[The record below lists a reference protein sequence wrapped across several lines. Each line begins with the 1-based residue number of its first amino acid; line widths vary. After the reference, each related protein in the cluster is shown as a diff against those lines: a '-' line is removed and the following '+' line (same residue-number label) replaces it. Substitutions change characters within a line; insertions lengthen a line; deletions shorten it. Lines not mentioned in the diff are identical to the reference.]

1 MTNPK
6 FWRNWTIA
14 TRIGAVIS
22 IGVVTSVV
30 IIIGAATYLKK
41 DHIATYGRQQ
51 FTTLQA
57 FALYLDADLTNK
69 LKMIKNVADVIP
81 PQVLLDPSSAQQFLT
96 NRTGIFT
103 LFDDGLM
110 ILSTKGRLLAELPVI
125 SSEQKDV
132 DYSEAPFFQQAKMAA
147 RPVIS
152 EPFYSVKRDHKPIV
166 EMMAPI
172 QDTEGNIA
180 GYLCGGITLNGD
192 NALGNI
198 ARRHM
203 GDKGYFYVFSQDRTI
218 LIHHDASRTLQ
229 KDVPVGS
236 NRLFDLALEGF
247 NGSGET
253 VSSRGQPLLA
263 SFQHLQTAPWILA
276 VNLPIQEVLTPFY
289 ENQRLVILTIIICG
303 AAVILFS
310 WISLLRFLAP
320 LKRFISHMKECGN
333 NASPFQHNGGPEL
346 TLLSTIFN
354 QMLDKMTKTQA
365 ELAANEELQRT
376 LLNASPD
383 IISFKDG
390 EGRWLLANKA
400 DLALFH
406 LENVDYR
413 GKKNSDLAAY
423 SPFYQE
429 AIMAR
434 DISDEKAW
442 SHGSMLTTEEIIQIP
457 DQGEKVFEV
466 IKAPLFHPDG
476 RRKALVI
483 IGRDITARMK
493 NEDKLRKLSMAVEQ
507 CPVTIIIFD
516 TRGNIEF
523 VNPEFTYQTGYT
535 LDEAMGHTPQSLLKT
550 EETPPGIIT
559 ELWQAIG
566 AGKIWE
572 GDFYNTRKNGEK
584 FIEHVIISPI
594 RNDRGKITQYMSI
607 NEDITARKQSDEI
620 IWRQANFD
628 HLTNLPNRRLFL
640 YRLQKSILYTSR
652 DGSSLVLMF
661 LDLDR
666 FKEVNDT
673 LGHDYGDIL
682 LIEAA
687 RRIVECVRDTDTVSR
702 FGGDEFV
709 LMLTRIKVDV
719 GIEKISKKILTA
731 LSKPFYLDNEI
742 ASVTASIGITICP
755 QDGTDIST
763 LLKNADR
770 AMYLAK
776 ESGRNCWRSFTDL
789 PEFTEARTGFQ
800 SIKNHE

>member
-6 FWRNWTIA
+6 FWKNWTIA

-22 IGVVTSVV
+22 LGVITSVV
-30 IIIGAATYLKK
+30 IIIIGAATYLKN
-41 DHIATYGRQQ
+41 DHIATFGRQQ

-57 FALYLDADLTNK
+57 FSMYLDADLTNK
-69 LKMIKNVADVIP
+69 LKVIKNVADIIP
-81 PQVLLDPSSAQQFLT
+81 PQVLLDTSSAQQFLT
-96 NRTGIFT
+96 NRTGIYT

-110 ILSTKGRLLAELPVI
+110 ILSAKGQLLAELPVI
-125 SSEQKDV
+125 SLAGREE
-132 DYSEAPFFQQAKMAA
+132 DYSAAPFFQQARTAA

-152 EPFYSVKRDHKPIV
+152 EPFYSMKPGNRPII
-166 EMMAPI
+166 ELMAPI
-172 QDTEGNIA
+172 QDTQGNIA
-180 GYLCGGITLNGD
+180 GFLCGGITLNGD

-198 ARRHM
+198 ARRQI

-218 LIHHDASRTLQ
+218 LIHHDPSRMLQ
-229 KDVPVGS
+229 KDVPFGS
-236 NRLFDLALEGF
+236 NRLFDQALQGF

-253 VSSRGQPLLA
+253 ISSKGQPLLA

-276 VNLPIQEVLTPFY
+276 INLPRQEVLTPFY
-289 ENQRLVILTIIICG
+289 ENQRLVILTIIFCG
-303 AAVILFS
+303 SAVILFS

-320 LKRFISHMKECGN
+320 LERFISHMKECGN
-333 NASPFQHNGGPEL
+333 NASPFQHDGGPEL
-346 TLLSTIFN
+346 TLLATIFN
-354 QMLDKMTKTQA
+354 QMLEKMKETQA

-406 LENVDYR
+406 LEDVDYR
-413 GKKNSDLAAY
+413 GKKSTDLAVC
-423 SPFYQE
+423 SPFYHD

-434 DISDEKAW
+434 EISDEQAW
-442 SHGSMLTTEEIIQIP
+442 SHGRMLTTEEIIHTP
-457 DQGEKVFEV
+457 DQEDRVLEV

-516 TRGNIEF
+516 TQGNIEF

-535 LDEAMGHTPQSLLKT
+535 LEEAIGHSPQSLLMT
-550 EETPPGIIT
+550 EDTPPGIIT

-572 GDFYNTRKNGEK
+572 GDFYNTKKNGTK

-594 RNDRGKITQYMSI
+594 RSDRGKITQYMSI
-607 NEDITARKQSDEI
+607 NEDITAKKQSDEI

-652 DGSSLVLMF
+652 EGSSLVLMF

-709 LMLTRIKVDV
+709 LMLTRLNVNA

-731 LSKPFYLDNEI
+731 LSKPFHLENET
-742 ASVTASIGITICP
+742 ASVTGSIGITICP

-789 PEFTEARTGFQ
+789 P
-800 SIKNHE
+800 

>member
-6 FWRNWTIA
+6 FWNNWTIA

-22 IGVVTSVV
+22 VGVVTSVAI

-41 DHIATYGRQQ
+41 DHIATFGRQQ
-51 FTTLQA
+51 FTSLQA
-57 FALYLDADLTNK
+57 FAMYLDADLTSK
-69 LKMIKNVADVIP
+69 LKVIKNVADIIP

-96 NRTGIFT
+96 NRTGLST

-110 ILSTKGRLLAELPVI
+110 IVSTQGRLLAEIPVI
-125 SSEQKDV
+125 SSERKDI
-132 DYSEAPFFQQAKMAA
+132 DYSAAPFFQQAKAAA

-152 EPFYSVKRDHKPIV
+152 EPFYSVKPDHKPIV
-166 EMMAPI
+166 EMIAPI
-172 QDTEGNIA
+172 QDTQGNVA

-198 ARRHM
+198 ARRQM

-218 LIHHDASRTLQ
+218 LIHHDASRMLQ
-229 KDVPVGS
+229 KDVPIGS
-236 NRLFDLALEGF
+236 NRLFDLALQGF

-253 VSSRGQPLLA
+253 INSKGQALLA
-263 SFQHLQTAPWILA
+263 SFQHLQAAPWILA
-276 VNLPIQEVLTPFY
+276 GNLPKQEVLTPFY

-320 LKRFISHMKECGN
+320 IERFITHMKECGD
-333 NASPFQHNGGPEL
+333 NASPFQHTGGPEL
-346 TLLSTIFN
+346 TLLATIFN
-354 QMLDKMTKTQA
+354 QMLDKMNDTQA

-406 LENVDYR
+406 LEDVDYK
-413 GKKNSDLAAY
+413 GKKSSELAGY
-423 SPFYQE
+423 SPFYQDT
-429 AIMAR
+429 IMAR
-434 DISDEKAW
+434 EISDEQAW
-442 SHGSMLTTEEIIQIP
+442 NHGSMLTTEEIIHTP
-457 DQGEKVFEV
+457 DQGDKVLEV
-466 IKAPLFHPDG
+466 ITAPLFHPDG

-483 IGRDITARMK
+483 IGRDITARK
-493 NEDKLRKLSMAVEQ
+493 NNEDKLHKLSMAVEQ
-507 CPVTIIIFD
+507 SPVTIVIFD

-572 GDFYNTRKNGEK
+572 GDFYNTKKNGEK

-652 DGSSLVLMF
+652 EGSSLVLMF

-709 LMLTRIKVDV
+709 LMLTRINVNA

-731 LSKPFYLDNEI
+731 LSKPFYLENET
-742 ASVTASIGITICP
+742 ASVTASIGSTICP

-776 ESGRNCWRSFTDL
+776 GSGRNCWRSFTDL
-789 PEFTEARTGFQ
+789 P
-800 SIKNHE
+800 

>member
-6 FWRNWTIA
+6 FWKNWTIA

-22 IGVVTSVV
+22 LGVVTSVV
-30 IIIGAATYLKK
+30 IIIIGAATYLRN
-41 DHIATYGRQQ
+41 DHIATFGRQQ

-57 FALYLDADLTNK
+57 FAMYLDADLTSK
-69 LKMIKNVADVIP
+69 LKVIKNVADIIP
-81 PQVLLDPSSAQQFLT
+81 PQILLDPSSAQQFLT
-96 NRTGIFT
+96 NRTGLFT

-110 ILSTKGRLLAELPVI
+110 ILSAQGRLLAELPVI
-125 SSEQKDV
+125 LSDGKEK
-132 DYSEAPFFQQAKMAA
+132 DYSNTPFFQQAITAA

-152 EPFYSVKRDHKPIV
+152 EPFYSMKPGNRPIV
-166 EMMAPI
+166 EVMAPI
-172 QDTEGNIA
+172 HDIQGNIT
-180 GYLCGGITLNGD
+180 GFLCGGITLNGD

-198 ARRHM
+198 ARRQI

-218 LIHHDASRTLQ
+218 LIHHNASRMLQ
-229 KDVPVGS
+229 KDVPFGS
-236 NRLFDLALEGF
+236 NHLFDQALQGF

-253 VSSRGQPLLA
+253 ISSKGQPLLA

-276 VNLPIQEVLTPFY
+276 VNLPRQEVLTPFY
-289 ENQRLVILTIIICG
+289 ENQRLVVLTIIICG
-303 AAVILFS
+303 LAVILFS

-320 LKRFISHMKECGN
+320 LERFISHMKECGN
-333 NASPFQHNGGPEL
+333 SASPFQHDGGPEL
-346 TLLSTIFN
+346 TLLATIFN
-354 QMLDKMTKTQA
+354 QMLEKMKETQA

-400 DLALFH
+400 DLSLFH

-413 GKKNSDLAAY
+413 GKKSSDLAVC
-423 SPFYQE
+423 SPFYHDS
-429 AIMAR
+429 IMAR
-434 DISDEKAW
+434 EISDEQAW
-442 SHGSMLTTEEIIQIP
+442 NHGSMLTTEEIIHTP
-457 DQGEKVFEV
+457 DQEDRILEV

-535 LDEAMGHTPQSLLKT
+535 LYEAIGHSPQSLLMT
-550 EETPPGIIT
+550 EDTPQGIIS

-572 GDFYNTRKNGEK
+572 GDFYNTKKNGEK

-607 NEDITARKQSDEI
+607 NEDITAKKQSDEI

-652 DGSSLVLMF
+652 ENTSLVLMF

-673 LGHDYGDIL
+673 LGHDYGDLL

-687 RRIVECVRDTDTVSR
+687 RRIVESVRDTDIVSR

-709 LMLTRIKVDV
+709 LMLTRLNVNA
-719 GIEKISKKILTA
+719 GIEKITKKILSA
-731 LSKPFYLDNEI
+731 LSEPFYLDNET

-789 PEFTEARTGFQ
+789 P
-800 SIKNHE
+800 

>member
-6 FWRNWTIA
+6 FWKNWSIA

-22 IGVVTSVV
+22 LGVVTSVV
-30 IIIGAATYLKK
+30 IIIIGAATYLRN
-41 DHIATYGRQQ
+41 DHIATFGRQQ

-57 FALYLDADLTNK
+57 FAMYLDADLTSK
-69 LKMIKNVADVIP
+69 LKVIKNVADIIP
-81 PQVLLDPSSAQQFLT
+81 PQILLDPSSAQQFLT
-96 NRTGIFT
+96 NRTGLFT

-110 ILSTKGRLLAELPVI
+110 ILSAQGRLLAELPVI
-125 SSEQKDV
+125 LSDGKEK
-132 DYSEAPFFQQAKMAA
+132 DYSNTPFFQQAITAA

-152 EPFYSVKRDHKPIV
+152 EPFYSMKPGNRPIV
-166 EMMAPI
+166 EVMAPI
-172 QDTEGNIA
+172 HDIQGNIT
-180 GYLCGGITLNGD
+180 GFLCGGITLNGD

-198 ARRHM
+198 ARRQI

-218 LIHHDASRTLQ
+218 LIHHNASRMLQ
-229 KDVPVGS
+229 KDVPFGS
-236 NRLFDLALEGF
+236 NHLFDQALQGF

-253 VSSRGQPLLA
+253 ISSKGQPLLA

-276 VNLPIQEVLTPFY
+276 VNLPRQEVLTPFY
-289 ENQRLVILTIIICG
+289 ENQRLVVLNIIICG
-303 AAVILFS
+303 LAVILFS

-320 LKRFISHMKECGN
+320 LERFISHMKECGN
-333 NASPFQHNGGPEL
+333 SASPFQHDGGPEL
-346 TLLSTIFN
+346 TLLATIFN
-354 QMLDKMTKTQA
+354 QMLEKMKETQA

-400 DLALFH
+400 DLSLFH

-413 GKKNSDLAAY
+413 GKKSSDLAVC
-423 SPFYQE
+423 SPFYHDS
-429 AIMAR
+429 IMAR
-434 DISDEKAW
+434 EISDEQAW
-442 SHGSMLTTEEIIQIP
+442 NHGSMLTTEEIIHTP
-457 DQGEKVFEV
+457 DQEDRILEV

-535 LDEAMGHTPQSLLKT
+535 LYEAIGHSPQSLLMT
-550 EETPPGIIT
+550 EDTPQGIIS

-572 GDFYNTRKNGEK
+572 GDFYNTKKNGEK

-607 NEDITARKQSDEI
+607 NEDITAKKQSDEI

-652 DGSSLVLMF
+652 ENTSLVLMF

-673 LGHDYGDIL
+673 LGHDYGDLL

-687 RRIVECVRDTDTVSR
+687 RRIVESVRDTDIVSR

-709 LMLTRIKVDV
+709 LMLTRLNVNA
-719 GIEKISKKILTA
+719 GIEKITKKILSA
-731 LSKPFYLDNEI
+731 LSEPFYLDNET

-789 PEFTEARTGFQ
+789 P
-800 SIKNHE
+800 

>member
-6 FWRNWTIA
+6 FWKNWTIA

-22 IGVVTSVV
+22 VGVVTSVV
-30 IIIGAATYLKK
+30 IIIIGAATYLKN
-41 DHIATYGRQQ
+41 DHIATFGRQQ

-57 FALYLDADLTNK
+57 FAMYLDADLTSK
-69 LKMIKNVADVIP
+69 LKVIKNVADVIP

-96 NRTGIFT
+96 NRTGLST

-110 ILSTKGRLLAELPVI
+110 IVSSKGRLLAEIPVI
-125 SSEQKDV
+125 SSERKDI
-132 DYSEAPFFQQAKMAA
+132 DYSAAPFFQQAKAAA

-152 EPFYSVKRDHKPIV
+152 EPFYSVKPDHKPIV

-172 QDTEGNIA
+172 QDTQGNIA
-180 GYLCGGITLNGD
+180 GYLCGGISLHGD

-198 ARRHM
+198 ARRQM

-218 LIHHDASRTLQ
+218 LIHHDASRMLQ
-229 KDVPVGS
+229 KDIPIGS
-236 NRLFDLALEGF
+236 NRLFDLALQGF

-253 VSSRGQPLLA
+253 ISSKGQALLS
-263 SFQHLQTAPWILA
+263 SFQHLQTTPWILA
-276 VNLPIQEVLTPFY
+276 VNLPKQEVLTPFY

-320 LKRFISHMKECGN
+320 LERFISHMKECGN

-346 TLLSTIFN
+346 TLLATIFN
-354 QMLDKMTKTQA
+354 QMLEKMKVTQA

-406 LENVDYR
+406 LEDVDYK
-413 GKKNSDLAAY
+413 GKKSSDLAAY
-423 SPFYQE
+423 SPFYQD

-434 DISDEKAW
+434 EISDELAW
-442 SHGSMLTTEEIIQIP
+442 NHGSMLTTEEIINTP
-457 DQGEKVFEV
+457 DQEEKIFEV

-483 IGRDITARMK
+483 IGRDITARKK
-493 NEDKLRKLSMAVEQ
+493 NEDKLHKLSMAVEQ

-572 GDFYNTRKNGEK
+572 GDFYNAKKNGEK

-607 NEDITARKQSDEI
+607 NEDITAKKQSDEI

-652 DGSSLVLMF
+652 EGSSLVLMF

-709 LMLTRIKVDV
+709 LMLTRINVNA

-731 LSKPFYLDNEI
+731 LSKPFYLENET
-742 ASVTASIGITICP
+742 ASVTASIGSTICP
-755 QDGTDIST
+755 QDGADIST

-776 ESGRNCWRSFTDL
+776 GSGRNCWRSFTDL
-789 PEFTEARTGFQ
+789 P
-800 SIKNHE
+800 

>member
-1 MTNPK
+1 
-6 FWRNWTIA
+6 
-14 TRIGAVIS
+14 
-22 IGVVTSVV
+22 
-30 IIIGAATYLKK
+30 
-41 DHIATYGRQQ
+41 
-51 FTTLQA
+51 
-57 FALYLDADLTNK
+57 
-69 LKMIKNVADVIP
+69 
-81 PQVLLDPSSAQQFLT
+81 
-96 NRTGIFT
+96 
-103 LFDDGLM
+103 
-110 ILSTKGRLLAELPVI
+110 
-125 SSEQKDV
+125 
-132 DYSEAPFFQQAKMAA
+132 
-147 RPVIS
+147 
-152 EPFYSVKRDHKPIV
+152 
-166 EMMAPI
+166 MAPI
-172 QDTEGNIA
+172 QDNQGNIA
-180 GYLCGGITLNGD
+180 GFLCGGITLNGD

-198 ARRHM
+198 ARRKI

-218 LIHHDASRTLQ
+218 LIHHDASRMLQ
-229 KDVPVGS
+229 KDVPHGS
-236 NRLFDLALEGF
+236 NRLFDQALQGF

-253 VSSRGQPLLA
+253 INSKGLSLLA
-263 SFQHLQTAPWILA
+263 SFQHLESAPWILA
-276 VNLPIQEVLTPFY
+276 VNLPRQEVLTPFY
-289 ENQRLVILTIIICG
+289 ENQRLVVMTIIICG
-303 AAVILFS
+303 LAVILFC

-333 NASPFQHNGGPEL
+333 NASPFQHDGGPEL
-346 TLLSTIFN
+346 TLLATIFN
-354 QMLDKMTKTQA
+354 QMLEKMKETQT

-406 LENVDYR
+406 LEDIDYR
-413 GKKNSDLAAY
+413 GKKSSDLAVC
-423 SPFYQE
+423 SPFYHDS
-429 AIMAR
+429 IMAR
-434 DISDEKAW
+434 EISDEQAW
-442 SHGSMLTTEEIIQIP
+442 NHGSMLTTEEIIHTP
-457 DQGEKVFEV
+457 DQEDRILEV

-535 LDEAMGHTPQSLLKT
+535 LYEAIGHSPQSLLMT
-550 EETPPGIIT
+550 EDTPRGIIS

-572 GDFYNTRKNGEK
+572 GDFYNTKKNGEK

-607 NEDITARKQSDEI
+607 NEDITAKKQSDEI

-652 DGSSLVLMF
+652 EGSSLVLMF

-709 LMLTRIKVDV
+709 LMLTRLNVNA
-719 GIEKISKKILTA
+719 GIEKITKKILNA
-731 LSKPFYLDNEI
+731 LSEPFHLENET

-789 PEFTEARTGFQ
+789 P
-800 SIKNHE
+800 

>member
-6 FWRNWTIA
+6 FWKNWTIA

-22 IGVVTSVV
+22 LGIVTSVV
-30 IIIGAATYLKK
+30 IIIIGAATYLRN
-41 DHIATYGRQQ
+41 DYIATYGRQQ

-57 FALYLDADLTNK
+57 FAMYLDADLTSK
-69 LKMIKNVADVIP
+69 LKVIKNVADGIP

-96 NRTGIFT
+96 NRTGIYT

-110 ILSTKGRLLAELPVI
+110 ILSAKGQLLAELPVI
-125 SSEQKDV
+125 SLEGREE
-132 DYSEAPFFQQAKMAA
+132 DYSEAPFFQQARTAA

-152 EPFYSVKRDHKPIV
+152 EPFYSMKPGNRPII
-166 EMMAPI
+166 ELMAPI
-172 QDTEGNIA
+172 QDTQGNIA
-180 GYLCGGITLNGD
+180 GFLCGGITLNGD

-198 ARRHM
+198 ARRQI

-218 LIHHDASRTLQ
+218 LIHHDPSRMLQ
-229 KDVPVGS
+229 KDVPFGS
-236 NRLFDLALEGF
+236 NRLFDQALQGF

-253 VSSRGQPLLA
+253 ISSKGQPLLA

-276 VNLPIQEVLTPFY
+276 VNLPRQEVLTPFY
-289 ENQRLVILTIIICG
+289 ENQRLVVLTIIICG
-303 AAVILFS
+303 LAVILFS

-320 LKRFISHMKECGN
+320 LERFISHMKECGN
-333 NASPFQHNGGPEL
+333 SASPFQHDGGPEL
-346 TLLSTIFN
+346 TLLATIFN
-354 QMLDKMTKTQA
+354 QMLEKMKETQA

-400 DLALFH
+400 DLSLFH

-413 GKKNSDLAAY
+413 GKKSSDLAVC
-423 SPFYQE
+423 SPFYHDS
-429 AIMAR
+429 IMAR
-434 DISDEKAW
+434 EISDEQAW
-442 SHGSMLTTEEIIQIP
+442 NHGSMLTTEEIIHTP
-457 DQGEKVFEV
+457 DQEDRILEV

-535 LDEAMGHTPQSLLKT
+535 LYEAIGHSPQSLLMT
-550 EETPPGIIT
+550 EDTPQGIIS

-572 GDFYNTRKNGEK
+572 GDFYNTKKNGEK

-607 NEDITARKQSDEI
+607 NEDITAKKQSDEI

-652 DGSSLVLMF
+652 ENTSLVLMF

-673 LGHDYGDIL
+673 LGHDYGDLL

-687 RRIVECVRDTDTVSR
+687 RRIVESVRDTDIVSR

-709 LMLTRIKVDV
+709 LMLTRLNVNA
-719 GIEKISKKILTA
+719 GIEKITKKILSA
-731 LSKPFYLDNEI
+731 LSEPFYLDNET

-789 PEFTEARTGFQ
+789 P
-800 SIKNHE
+800 